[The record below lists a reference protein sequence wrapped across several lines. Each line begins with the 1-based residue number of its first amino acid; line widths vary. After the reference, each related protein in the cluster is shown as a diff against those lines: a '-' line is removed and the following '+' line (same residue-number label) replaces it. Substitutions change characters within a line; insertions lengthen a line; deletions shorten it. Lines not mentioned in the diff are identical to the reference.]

1 MPTSAG
7 PTRKPGTAKANRLP
21 GESGDITMER
31 GQTQTDRGY
40 VPARVND
47 PLAQL
52 PEPLKKAARRVA
64 CPKEGWLFHQGDK
77 ARAIFFVVT
86 GEVRLSRFGKDG
98 KEVVLQRARRG
109 EFFAEAALDIP
120 HYHCD
125 GIASEASSLIEV
137 PTGAVRKLLDSDPRF
152 SRRWVALLSNQ
163 LRRTRARLER
173 LSLKGARERIRHYL
187 LSEGQSPT
195 CTVSIEGTFK
205 DLARDLGL
213 THETLYRT
221 LAKMER
227 DGEIDRTE
235 HSICLIQPPP
245 VV

>member
-1 MPTSAG
+1 
-7 PTRKPGTAKANRLP
+7 
-21 GESGDITMER
+21 MER
-31 GQTQTDRGY
+31 GHTDPNY
-40 VPARVND
+40 VPARAND

-52 PEPLKKAARRVA
+52 PEPLKKAARHVA
-64 CPKEGWLFHQGDK
+64 CSKEGWLFHQGDK
-77 ARAIFFVVT
+77 ARAIYFVVT

-109 EFFAEAALDIP
+109 EFFAEASLDSP
-120 HYHCD
+120 RYHCD
-125 GIASEASSLIEV
+125 AIASEETSLIEV
-137 PTGAVRKLLDSDPRF
+137 PAGAVRKLLDSDPRF
-152 SRRWVALLSNQ
+152 SRQWVTLLSRQ

-173 LSLKGARERIRHYL
+173 LSLKGARERIRHNL
-187 LSEGQSPT
+187 LTEGQGPT
-195 CTVSIEGTFK
+195 CAVSIEGTLK

-221 LAKMER
+221 LARMER

-235 HSICLIQPPP
+235 HSICLTHPPP